1 MAVVIKIVKIVFCTP
16 WEIAPAQRHSRFL
29 PLITPTTPASP
40 PGLQTPHQPKS
51 KELTPGIAQEPQDKA
66 TELWLMSFLICQCAA
81 RASCWLFWS
90 QPISW
95 TDLLVSLY
103 SLPYRQSLL
112 ILTRM
117 PAPRGQRALPVLA
130 GAAHPLAR
138 PWHIV
143 GPCESLLNDCVWKLV
158 QHQAGQRDQMDEE

>member
-1 MAVVIKIVKIVFCTP
+1 MGIREGEVGTMR
-16 WEIAPAQRHSRFL
+16 RHMRE
-29 PLITPTTPASP
+29 
-40 PGLQTPHQPKS
+40 GEK
-51 KELTPGIAQEPQDKA
+51 GR
-66 TELWLMSFLICQCAA
+66 LWVA
-81 RASCWLFWS
+81 RS
-90 QPISW
+90 I
-95 TDLLVSLY
+95 DLLVSLY
-103 SLPYRQSLL
+103 SMPYRQSLL

-143 GPCESLLNDCVWKLV
+143 GPCESLPNDCVWKLV